1 MKSKKVSL
9 NVQFVLKFKK
19 NEKFQNF
26 KHDLR
31 QLKDQIK
38 WTAQN
43 QGFYV
48 TYEDPKTG
56 QSYDGDV
63 VPCSIIIRET
73 PFLINSGKD

>member
-1 MKSKKVSL
+1 MKKV
-9 NVQFVLKFKK
+9 
-19 NEKFQNF
+19 
-26 KHDLR
+26 R
-31 QLKDQIK
+31 QVYIE
-38 WTAQN
+38 